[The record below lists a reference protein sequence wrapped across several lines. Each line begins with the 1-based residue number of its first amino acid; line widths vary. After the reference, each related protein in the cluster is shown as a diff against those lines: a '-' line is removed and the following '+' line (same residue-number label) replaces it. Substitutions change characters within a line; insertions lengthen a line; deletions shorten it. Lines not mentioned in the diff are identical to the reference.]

1 MSYPFR
7 FLNKIAL
14 NEMMK
19 GYKRDK
25 TMNDEYM
32 YITNDGTK
40 NYSFCR
46 LNLVVK
52 MFEHSTNHTFIKSPK
67 S

>member
-1 MSYPFR
+1 
-7 FLNKIAL
+7 
-14 NEMMK
+14 MMK